1 MICNICNTNNSVN
14 ATYCK
19 HCGKPIEDSMKTCP
33 NGHNFSSK
41 FEECPFCP
49 KSNIIQQNKNISFD
63 DDKTVISNYNRDY
76 RNDNMDKA
84 VISSININ
92 NDFEKTLISDNN

>member
-1 MICNICNTNNSVN
+1 M
-14 ATYCK
+14 
-19 HCGKPIEDSMKTCP
+19 EDSMKTCP